1 MIARA
6 WHGVTDATKSD
17 QYLEYL
23 KMTGIPEYRAT
34 PGNQGVVVLRKL
46 KAGKAHFL
54 LFSFWDS
61 MDAIKKFAGDDVEKA
76 RYYPRDKDFLLEFE
90 PNVEH
95 YESLVYD
102 REQS

>member
-23 KMTGIPEYRAT
+23 NATGIPDYRAT
-34 PGNQGVVVLRKL
+34 PGNHGVVVLRKL
-46 KAGKAHFL
+46 EDGRAHFL

-61 MDAIKKFAGDDVEKA
+61 MDAIKKFAGEEVEKA
-76 RYYPRDKDFLLEFE
+76 KYYPGDTDFLLAFE
-90 PNVEH
+90 PTVEH
-95 YESLVYD
+95 YELFVY
-102 REQS
+102 

>member
-1 MIARA
+1 VIARA

-23 KMTGIPEYRAT
+23 NMTGIPEYRAT

-76 RYYPRDKDFLLEFE
+76 KYYPGDKDFLLEFE
-90 PNVEH
+90 PTVEH
-95 YESLVYD
+95 YELLVYD
-102 REQS
+102 RKQS